1 MIKLEVEEYCDD
13 CPEFDA
19 HIEKAVLFDG
29 YSKEYCNTNITCE
42 HKDKCKR
49 LKDMIKCRDCRFGG
63 LKVLLDNESA
73 PCLRLDDEE
82 CPNYNEETG
91 EIKLR
96 NAERRGE

>member
-1 MIKLEVEEYCDD
+1 MIELEVEEYCDD

-49 LKDMIKCRDCRFGG
+49 LKDMIEKEA
-63 LKVLLDNESA
+63 K
-73 PCLRLDDEE
+73 
-82 CPNYNEETG
+82 
-91 EIKLR
+91 KR
-96 NAERRGE
+96 ND